1 MKPNIYYKPFK
12 HLKKDKV
19 MEFLINMFGDK
30 IDIKDRYFSNYAKAI
45 AELIIEQQIS
55 FKVAISIKKKF
66 NDLISDKSNNEI
78 LEIDDNKLKSIGISR
93 MKVKYIK
100 NVYQYFL
107 DSKIDFDSLGDN
119 KIINELTTIKGV
131 GSWTAEMFL
140 IFILFRENIFSKK
153 DIALLNS
160 IKLNYDIKNLSNE
173 RLDELIK
180 SWAPYNTYASLLL
193 WKSIEEKYFIKK
205 INFLVF

>member
-1 MKPNIYYKPFK
+1 MEVKKAYKKAFKYLESDPVMKY
-12 HLKKDKV
+12 
-19 MEFLINMFGDK
+19 LISKLGIE
-30 IDIKDRYFSNYAKAI
+30 IDIEDRYNKNYAKAI

-66 NDLISDKSNNEI
+66 NHLISGMTNNEI
-78 LEIDDNKLKSIGISR
+78 LEINDSKLKGIGISR

-107 DSKIDFDSLGDN
+107 DNNINFDSLDN
-119 KIINELTTIKGV
+119 DKIINELTTIKGV

-160 IKLNYDIKNLSNE
+160 IKLNYNIEILNDKILNN
-173 RLDELIK
+173 LIK
-180 SWAPYNTYASLLL
+180 SWAPYNTYASLIL
-193 WKSIEEKYFIKK
+193 WKSIEEKIFFKK
-205 INFLVF
+205 N

>member
-1 MKPNIYYKPFK
+1 MNSNIYYKPFK

-100 NVYQYFL
+100 NVYHYFL
-107 DSKIDFDSLGDN
+107 NSKIDFDSLGDN
-119 KIINELTTIKGV
+119 KIINELITIKGV

-193 WKSIEEKYFIKK
+193 WKSIEEKIFYKE
-205 INFLVF
+205 N

>member
-1 MKPNIYYKPFK
+1 MYSEIYYKPFN

-19 MEFLINMFGDK
+19 MSFLIEKFGDK
-30 IDIKDRYFSNYAKAI
+30 IDIKDRYYSNYAKAI

-66 NDLISDKSNNEI
+66 NNLISGKSDNEI
-78 LEIDDNKLKSIGISR
+78 LRIDDDKLKSIGISR

-107 DSKIDFDSLGDN
+107 DN
-119 KIINELTTIKGV
+119 KIRFDDLDDINIIKELTTIKGV

-153 DIALLNS
+153 DIALINS
-160 IKLNYDIKNLSNE
+160 IKINYDNENLSDM
-173 RLDELIK
+173 RLDKLIE
-180 SWAPYNTYASLLL
+180 SWSPYNTYASLLL
-193 WKSIEEKYFIKK
+193 WKSIEEKIFFKE
-205 INFLVF
+205 N

>member
-19 MEFLINMFGDK
+19 MEFLINVFGDK

-107 DSKIDFDSLGDN
+107 DSKIDFDRLGDN

-160 IKLNYDIKNLSNE
+160 IKLNYDIKNLSNV

-193 WKSIEEKYFIKK
+193 WKSIEEKIFYKE
-205 INFLVF
+205 N

>member
-1 MKPNIYYKPFK
+1 MYSEIYYKPFN

-19 MEFLINMFGDK
+19 MSFLIEKFGDK
-30 IDIKDRYFSNYAKAI
+30 IDIKDRYYSNYAKAI

-66 NDLISDKSNNEI
+66 NHLISGKSDNEI
-78 LEIDDNKLKSIGISR
+78 LKIDDDKLKSIGISR

-100 NVYQYFL
+100 NVYQYF
-107 DSKIDFDSLGDN
+107 IDN
-119 KIINELTTIKGV
+119 KIRFDDLDDINIIKELTTIKGV

-153 DIALLNS
+153 DIALINT
-160 IKLNYDIKNLSNE
+160 IKINYNNENLSDM
-173 RLDELIK
+173 RLDKLIE
-180 SWAPYNTYASLLL
+180 SWSPYNTYASLLL
-193 WKSIEEKYFIKK
+193 WKSIEEKIFFKE
-205 INFLVF
+205 N

>member
-19 MEFLINMFGDK
+19 MEFLINLFGDK

-119 KIINELTTIKGV
+119 KIINELITIKGV

-160 IKLNYDIKNLSNE
+160 IKINYDIKNLTNE

-193 WKSIEEKYFIKK
+193 WKSIEEKIFYKE
-205 INFLVF
+205 N

>member
-1 MKPNIYYKPFK
+1 MYSEIYYKPFN

-19 MEFLINMFGDK
+19 MSFLIEKFGDK
-30 IDIKDRYFSNYAKAI
+30 IDIKDRYHSNYAKAI

-66 NDLISDKSNNEI
+66 NHLISGKSDNEI
-78 LEIDDNKLKSIGISR
+78 LRIDDDKLKSIGISR

-107 DSKIDFDSLGDN
+107 EN
-119 KIINELTTIKGV
+119 KIRFDDLDDINIIKELTTIKGI

-153 DIALLNS
+153 DIALINS
-160 IKLNYDIKNLSNE
+160 IKINYDNENLSDNK
-173 RLDELIK
+173 LDKLIE
-180 SWAPYNTYASLLL
+180 SWSPYNTYASLLL
-193 WKSIEEKYFIKK
+193 WKSIEEKVFFKK
-205 INFLVF
+205 D

>member
-1 MKPNIYYKPFK
+1 MYSEIYSKPFS
-12 HLKKDKV
+12 HLKEDKV
-19 MEFLINMFGDK
+19 MDFLIKKFRDK
-30 IDIKDRYFSNYAKAI
+30 IDIKDRYYSNYAKAI

-66 NDLISDKSNNEI
+66 NHLISGKTNNEI
-78 LEIDDNKLKSIGISR
+78 LRIGDNKLKSIGISR

-107 DSKIDFDSLGDN
+107 DN
-119 KIINELTTIKGV
+119 KINFDDLDDLNVINELTTIKGV

-160 IKLNYDIKNLSNE
+160 IKFNYDIENLSNKK
-173 RLDELIK
+173 LDKLIE

-193 WKSIEEKYFIKK
+193 WKSIEEKIFFKE
-205 INFLVF
+205 N

>member
-1 MKPNIYYKPFK
+1 MNSNIYYKPFK

-193 WKSIEEKYFIKK
+193 WKSIEEKIFYKE
-205 INFLVF
+205 N

>member
-66 NDLISDKSNNEI
+66 NNLISEKSNNEI

-100 NVYQYFL
+100 NVYQYFHN
-107 DSKIDFDSLGDN
+107 SKIDFDSLGDN

-160 IKLNYDIKNLSNE
+160 IKINYDIKNLTNE
-173 RLDELIK
+173 RLDKLIK

-193 WKSIEEKYFIKK
+193 WKSVEEKIFYKE
-205 INFLVF
+205 N

>member
-1 MKPNIYYKPFK
+1 MNSNIYYKPFK

-119 KIINELTTIKGV
+119 KIINELITIKGV

-160 IKLNYDIKNLSNE
+160 IKINYDIKNLTNE

-193 WKSIEEKYFIKK
+193 WKSIEEKIFYKE
-205 INFLVF
+205 N

>member
-1 MKPNIYYKPFK
+1 MEVKKAYKKAFKYLESDPVMKY
-12 HLKKDKV
+12 
-19 MEFLINMFGDK
+19 LISKLGRE
-30 IDIKDRYFSNYAKAI
+30 IDIEDRYNKNYAKAI

-66 NDLISDKSNNEI
+66 NHLISGMTNNEI
-78 LEIDDNKLKSIGISR
+78 LEINDSKLKGIGISR

-107 DSKIDFDSLGDN
+107 DSKIDFDRLGDN

-180 SWAPYNTYASLLL
+180 SWDPYNTYASLLL
-193 WKSIEEKYFIKK
+193 WKSIEEKTFYKE
-205 INFLVF
+205 N

>member
-160 IKLNYDIKNLSNE
+160 IKINYDIKNLTNE
-173 RLDELIK
+173 RLDKLIK

-193 WKSIEEKYFIKK
+193 WKSVEEKIFYKE
-205 INFLVF
+205 N

>member
-1 MKPNIYYKPFK
+1 MNPNIYSKPFK
-12 HLKKDKV
+12 HLKEDKV
-19 MEFLINMFGDK
+19 MKFLIDELGNK
-30 IDIKDRYFSNYAKAI
+30 IDIKDRYFANYAKAI
-45 AELIIEQQIS
+45 AELIIEQQIN

-66 NDLISDKSNNEI
+66 NHLISEKSNSEI

-100 NVYQYFL
+100 NVYHYFL
-107 DSKIDFDSLGDN
+107 ENKIDFRSLDDN
-119 KIINELTTIKGV
+119 KIIKELTTIKGV

-160 IKLNYDIKNLSNE
+160 IKLNYDIKNLTNE
-173 RLDELIK
+173 KLDKLIK

-193 WKSIEEKYFIKK
+193 WKSIEEKKFYEE
-205 INFLVF
+205 N

>member
-1 MKPNIYYKPFK
+1 MNPNIYSKPFK
-12 HLKKDKV
+12 HLKEDKV
-19 MEFLINMFGDK
+19 MEFLINEFGNK
-30 IDIKDRYFSNYAKAI
+30 IDIKDRYFANYAKAI
-45 AELIIEQQIS
+45 AELIIEQQIN

-66 NDLISDKSNNEI
+66 NHLISEKSNSEI
-78 LEIDDNKLKSIGISR
+78 LEIDDYKLKSIGISR

-100 NVYQYFL
+100 NVYHYFL
-107 DSKIDFDSLGDN
+107 ENKIDFSSLDDN
-119 KIINELTTIKGV
+119 KIIKELSTIKGV

-160 IKLNYDIKNLSNE
+160 IKLNYDIKNLTSE
-173 RLDELIK
+173 KLDKLIK

-193 WKSIEEKYFIKK
+193 WKSIEEKKFYDE
-205 INFLVF
+205 N

>member
-1 MKPNIYYKPFK
+1 MYSEIYYKPFN

-19 MEFLINMFGDK
+19 MSFLIEKFGDK
-30 IDIKDRYFSNYAKAI
+30 IDIKDRYYSNYAKAI

-66 NDLISDKSNNEI
+66 NHLISGKSDNEI
-78 LEIDDNKLKSIGISR
+78 LKIDDDKLKSIGISR

-100 NVYQYFL
+100 NVYQYF
-107 DSKIDFDSLGDN
+107 IDN
-119 KIINELTTIKGV
+119 KIRFDDLDDINIIKELTTIKGV

-153 DIALLNS
+153 DIALINS
-160 IKLNYDIKNLSNE
+160 IKINYNNENLSDM
-173 RLDELIK
+173 RLDKLIE
-180 SWAPYNTYASLLL
+180 SWSPYNTYASLLL
-193 WKSIEEKYFIKK
+193 WKSIEEKIFFKE
-205 INFLVF
+205 N

>member
-1 MKPNIYYKPFK
+1 MNSNIYYKPFK

-119 KIINELTTIKGV
+119 KIINELITIKGV

-193 WKSIEEKYFIKK
+193 WKSIEEKIFYRE
-205 INFLVF
+205 N